1 LVLSGGILKITAQF
15 HKYPLLEQGITTQI
29 THFFQSLKIIK
40 HNSQNSVKTFDFI
53 RVSYKFT
60 NMKTARKIAFYTL
73 CLLLTLSWVAPSV
86 STIIK
91 TTSERKIAA
100 KKEAL
105 PEGKSEVEE
114 KKFELVYDFS
124 APFSIP
130 FQQIVS
136 TQLHFSKGTALPLS
150 VILDLSNPP
159 PEFHLFA

>member
-1 LVLSGGILKITAQF
+1 
-15 HKYPLLEQGITTQI
+15 
-29 THFFQSLKIIK
+29 
-40 HNSQNSVKTFDFI
+40 
-53 RVSYKFT
+53 
-60 NMKTARKIAFYTL
+60 MKTARKITLYTL

-91 TTSERKIAA
+91 TVSERKTAA

-105 PEGKSEVEE
+105 PEEKSEVEE
-114 KKFELVYDFS
+114 KKFELVLDFS
-124 APFSIP
+124 APISIP

-136 TQLHFSKGTALPLS
+136 TKLHFSKGTALPQS